1 MDYKQSMQEHADW
14 IVDIRRELHTNPEL
28 PFQETRTSALVCREL
43 ERLGIPSVQLEEN
56 CVVGILA
63 GKKTGSATKSLAIRA
78 DMDALPVM
86 EETGLPFQSKVP
98 GVMHAC
104 GHDGHTAM
112 LLGAAAML
120 KQQQDELQGTVYFC
134 FQSAEEVGGGAKTI
148 VNYLQEQ
155 GGVDSAIAA
164 HLWAE
169 LDSGLI
175 SLEEGARM
183 SGCDYFKITVDGKG
197 GHASRPDLCLDP
209 IKPLCQIVLNAASI
223 PANVI
228 TALEPCVV
236 HVGNIEGGTQGNI
249 FSQAASAFGGIRTF
263 SNESRKRAKEALQS
277 MVENTAAAFGAAGRV
292 EFLAGVPMV
301 FNAHAPIALAQEV
314 IRKTGILELGEM
326 PPLMASE
333 NFGEFLAAFP
343 GFMCFIG
350 IRNQEKGLVYH
361 HHHPKFDIDEDM
373 LARGS
378 TFFAA
383 YALAFLR

>member
-1 MDYKQSMQEHADW
+1 MKFNEAIQQHEDW
-14 IVDIRRELHTNPEL
+14 IIGIRRDVHANPEL
-28 PFQETRTSALVCREL
+28 SFKESRTAALVCREL
-43 ERLGIPSVQLEEN
+43 DSLGIPYVLLAEH
-56 CVVGILA
+56 CVVGKLVGNKA
-63 GKKTGSATKSLAIRA
+63 GESSKSLAIRA

-86 EETGLPFQSKVP
+86 EDTGLSFQSSIP

-120 KQQQDELQGTVYFC
+120 KEKQADLAGTVYFC

-148 VNYLQEQ
+148 VDYLRLQ
-155 GGVDSAIAA
+155 GGVDSAISA

-183 SGCDYFKITVDGKG
+183 SACDYFNIVIQGMG
-197 GHASRPDLCLDP
+197 GHASRPDLCIDP
-209 IKPLCQIVLNAASI
+209 IKPLCQIVLNISAI
-223 PANVI
+223 PSSYI
-228 TALEPCVV
+228 TPLEPCVV
-236 HVGNIEGGTQGNI
+236 HVGKVEAGTLGNI
-249 FSQAASAFGGIRTF
+249 FPQTAQASGAIRSF
-263 SNESRKRAKEALQS
+263 SDVSRAKALDMVNS
-277 MVENTAAAFGAAGRV
+277 MVEQTAKAFGAIGKV
-292 EFLAGVPMV
+292 EYLSRVPMV
-301 FNAHAPIALAQEV
+301 FNSPDPIELARQV
-314 IRKTGILELGEM
+314 VKQTGLFEPGSI

-350 IRNQEKGLVYH
+350 IRNEAKGLVYT

-373 LARGS
+373 LAKS
-378 TFFAA
+378 SAFFVA
-383 YALAFLR
+383 YALQYLQ